1 MPNVINEL
9 ALAEVTAVVEGS
21 TALILIDPTG
31 LKADESLKL
40 RKALHQAGA
49 QMKIAKASL
58 VRRAI
63 PADVAE
69 IVSGGG
75 SLALVGG
82 EDIAAAAKLLKDL
95 EKEEKVTIR
104 GGLIEGNALDASS
117 AQKLADLP
125 SREQLYGMLCN
136 VLAAPLVG
144 TVRVLNE
151 VPTSLVRVL
160 QAIKDKQS

>member
-1 MPNVINEL
+1 MPNIINEL
-9 ALAEVTAVVEGS
+9 ALAEVTAVVEGA

-31 LKADESLKL
+31 LKAADSLKL
-40 RKALHQAGA
+40 RRDLHQAGA
-49 QMKIAKASL
+49 QMKIAKSSL
-58 VRRAI
+58 VRRAL
-63 PADVAE
+63 PENVAE
-69 IVSGGG
+69 IVQGAG

-82 EDIAAAAKLLKDL
+82 EDIAAAAKLLKSL

-104 GGLIEGNALDASS
+104 GGLIEGNALDAVG

-136 VLAAPLVG
+136 VLAAPMVG
-144 TVRVLNE
+144 MVRVLNE

-160 QAIKDKQS
+160 QAVKDKQS